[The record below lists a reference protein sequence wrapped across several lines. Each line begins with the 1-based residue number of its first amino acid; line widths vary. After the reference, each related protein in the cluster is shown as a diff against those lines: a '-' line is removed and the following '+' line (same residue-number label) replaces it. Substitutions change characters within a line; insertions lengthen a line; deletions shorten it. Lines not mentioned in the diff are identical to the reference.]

1 MPRGRRLT
9 LAATSLGWAV
19 VQLDVS
25 VVNVAIHAIGREL
38 GGGTSGLQWVVNAYT
53 IGLAA
58 FILTAGSVAD
68 RLGAR
73 RMFVTGSLVFVIAS
87 AACGAAPTLGVLIAA
102 RAIQGIG
109 AAMLVPASLT
119 LLNHTFTDPRT
130 RARAFGLWTAGASF
144 AMSAGPLVGGLLI
157 AAAGWRA
164 IFFINV
170 PLVLAGIVLAV
181 TNAPET
187 TRTTRG
193 SIDWAGQVLGVAML
207 SVLVAATIEGGV
219 RGFGSTVVL
228 AGFAVAV
235 ITGAA
240 FVAVEARGRTPML
253 PLGVFASPTFSVSVA
268 IGALLNLVVYGLVF
282 VLSLL
287 FQREQGHGPLLT
299 GVLLLP
305 MMAGITI
312 ANLVSAR
319 QAARLGRRGAVAVGA
334 ALVLTACAGLLGVG
348 RTTPYGAMAVQLAAL
363 GFGLGSVIPIIT
375 AELMASVDRERSGV
389 ASGTLNSLRQTGS
402 AIGVAL
408 FGALIGG
415 SHGFFAG
422 AHLALWIAVGLTAV
436 VLALTPGLGPPHAPA
451 EPDAR

>member
-1 MPRGRRLT
+1 
-9 LAATSLGWAV
+9 
-19 VQLDVS
+19 
-25 VVNVAIHAIGREL
+25 VA
-38 GGGTSGLQWVVNAYT
+38 
-53 IGLAA
+53 
-58 FILTAGSVAD
+58 
-68 RLGAR
+68 
-73 RMFVTGSLVFVIAS
+73 
-87 AACGAAPTLGVLIAA
+87 
-102 RAIQGIG
+102 
-109 AAMLVPASLT
+109 
-119 LLNHTFTDPRT
+119 
-130 RARAFGLWTAGASF
+130 
-144 AMSAGPLVGGLLI
+144 
-157 AAAGWRA
+157 
-164 IFFINV
+164 
-170 PLVLAGIVLAV
+170 
-181 TNAPET
+181 
-187 TRTTRG
+187 
-193 SIDWAGQVLGVAML
+193 
-207 SVLVAATIEGGV
+207 
-219 RGFGSTVVL
+219 TVVL

-436 VLALTPGLGPPHAPA
+436 VLALSTGLGPPHAPA